1 MADVLQ
7 RNLYAGNKLKLDKY
21 VVAFRPGCKSY
32 RFFAYSVSI
41 WSIFIFMAIG
51 IMYIS
56 SKIFAWP
63 TQMEL
68 SDTLLVLDL
77 DLGPWTASYNLLK
90 AFKGK

>member
-1 MADVLQ
+1 MFQ

-21 VVAFRPGCKSY
+21 VVVFGPGCKSY

-51 IMYIS
+51 IIYIS

-68 SDTLLVLDL
+68 SDTLLVSDL